1 MRKRS
6 SSSVRVFFPKFSV
19 DEVVERIKETASH
32 FSEDLGL
39 EKVVLFGSY
48 AKNRHTVSSDIDIL
62 VVFDESISDEDEVYK
77 TLMKNVKLPRVEL
90 HILSKKEYESM
101 KGSKWMETI
110 EKEGKRIL

>member
-62 VVFDESISDEDEVYK
+62 VIFDESISDEVYK
-77 TLMKNVKLPRVEL
+77 TPMKNVKLPRVEL

-101 KGSKWMETI
+101 KGSKWIETM